1 MNGLILTSRNNGAG
15 WGEQLPI
22 VEYIYGIIDSKID
35 FMELKS
41 RKLLENLNTNKNFG
55 SHQSD
60 SDWAK
65 PSAPNGTIVEP
76 LFTKVENL
84 SRSMYLLEKI
94 KLSLRHENAFS
105 VISLLEND
113 KYLSLNDDQIASE
126 LEFRPAA

>member
-1 MNGLILTSRNNGAG
+1 
-15 WGEQLPI
+15 LPI

-41 RKLLENLNTNKNFG
+41 RKLLENLDTNKNFG

-60 SDWAK
+60 NDYAK

-76 LFTKVENL
+76 LFAKVENI

-113 KYLSLNDDQIASE
+113 KYLSLNDDQITSE

>member
-1 MNGLILTSRNNGAG
+1 MNGLFMTSRNDGAG
-15 WGEQLPI
+15 WGEQMPI

-41 RKLLENLNTNKNFG
+41 RKLLENLNTSKGFG

-60 SDWAK
+60 SDFAR
-65 PSAPNGTIVEP
+65 PSTATGSITET
-76 LFTKVENL
+76 LFDKVENL

-94 KLSLRHENAFS
+94 KMSLKHENAFN

-113 KYLSLNDDQIASE
+113 KYLALNDDQLDRE
-126 LEFRPAA
+126 LKPAA